1 MSSPPLTA
9 PPAPP
14 GRPLSAGDRWLLPVL
29 RELLAPETIE
39 WLCTD
44 DPPSLWH
51 AAIERGLVDEAPLLW
66 TASRHAGVPCSSA
79 VAPLP
84 TAAELLE
91 ERWAR
96 RFRVVP
102 LGASDGQI
110 DVATADPFDIE
121 AERAI
126 AFATGRRVRLHL
138 ASPYAIAEQLDR
150 LYGGARGEWGSAA
163 LVGSEPTADV
173 EHLGGDTEGAPEG
186 FDEDS
191 RLITPLVDRLLADGV
206 QARASD
212 VHIEPEER
220 GVVVRHRVDGVLR
233 DVTVLPRGVAP
244 GLASRIKILSGL
256 DIADRL
262 RPQDGR
268 ARVAVNGRPVDLR
281 ISTLPAARGEKIVVR
296 ILDAR
301 TTILGLDEMG
311 FGPSERARLA
321 TLLQVR
327 EGLILLTGPT
337 GSGKTTTLYAAVREI
352 TGRGVNVVTVEDP
365 VEYRIPG
372 IVQVQVHE
380 RSGLTFA
387 AALRSIMRQD
397 PDVILVGEIR
407 DRETAEIAIQA
418 SLTGHLVLSTLHTN
432 DAASA
437 ITRLMD
443 IGVERH
449 KIGTALKGV
458 VAQRLLRRLCPAC
471 ATLVALGSAS
481 HGLEAGTDVGEARGC
496 AECAGTGYAGRL
508 AIAEVLLGT
517 PEIES
522 LVAAGASA
530 ERIAE
535 RARASGMGS
544 LWSAGIAHVRR
555 GATSLDELLRVAEPP
570 RPAAREHPDRS
581 SPIPDGAFALL
592 PEFEDPPSR
601 SAGAG
606 AELAPAPRYIPPMT
620 EIKAG
625 TVDVFVIR
633 PHADGWQVLVMQRA
647 MGTRCPGSWETV
659 HGRIEPG
666 EHPEEGAVREVA
678 EETGLAIERLYAICV
693 QPFYLLPVR
702 TMQLAAVFAA
712 FVPLEG
718 EVVLGPE
725 HRDHAWLPVAE
736 ARRRFA
742 WPRERQS
749 LDELMELVGSGD
761 AGPLEDVLRV
771 RLGN

>member
-1 MSSPPLTA
+1 MSSPPL
-9 PPAPP
+9 PAASTVREP
-14 GRPLSAGDRWLLPVL
+14 PLSARDRWLLPVL
-29 RELLAPETIE
+29 RELLAPETVE
-39 WLCTD
+39 WLCAD
-44 DPPSLWH
+44 DPPSLWR
-51 AAIERGLVDEAPLLW
+51 AAIERDLVDEAPLLW
-66 TASRHAGVPCSSA
+66 AASRHAGIPCSSA

-102 LGASDGQI
+102 LAASDGMI
-110 DVATADPFDIE
+110 DIATADPFDIE
-121 AERAI
+121 SERAI
-126 AFATGRRVRLHL
+126 AFATGCRVRLHL
-138 ASPYAIAEQLDR
+138 ASPFAIADQLDH
-150 LYGGARGEWGSAA
+150 LYGGAASGWGSAA

-173 EHLGGDTEGAPEG
+173 EHLATDIEGAPEG

-311 FGPSERARLA
+311 FGPLERARIA

-437 ITRLMD
+437 ITRLVD

-471 ATLVALGSAS
+471 AAMVPLPQPR
-481 HGLEAGTDVGEARGC
+481 HGIDAGVELGEARGC
-496 AECAGTGYAGRL
+496 DECAGTGYAGRL
-508 AIAEVLLGT
+508 AIAEVLLGS
-517 PEIES
+517 PELEG
-522 LVAAGASA
+522 LVAAGAPA

-544 LWSAGIAHVRR
+544 LWSAGVAHARR

-570 RPAAREHPDRS
+570 RATVSDLPVRR
-581 SPIPDGAFALL
+581 SPIPEGAFALL
-592 PEFEDPPSR
+592 PEFEASTA
-601 SAGAG
+601 SARDREEGPREA
-606 AELAPAPRYIPPMT
+606 RYIPLMT

-633 PHADGWQVLVMQRA
+633 PFADGWKLLVLQRA
-647 MGTRCPGSWETV
+647 IDTRCPGSWETV
-659 HGRIEPG
+659 HGRIEVD
-666 EHPEEGAVREVA
+666 EYPEQGAVREVK
-678 EETGLAIERLYAICV
+678 EETGLGIDRLYSICV
-693 QPFYLLPVR
+693 QPFYLLPIR

-725 HRDHAWLPVAE
+725 HQRFEWLPVPE
-736 ARRRFA
+736 ARGRFA

-771 RLGN
+771 RHDS

>member
-1 MSSPPLTA
+1 MPSPPV
-9 PPAPP
+9 PAPAAVP
-14 GRPLSAGDRWLLPVL
+14 EPRLSARDRWLLPVL
-29 RELLAPETIE
+29 SDLLAPETVE
-39 WLCTD
+39 WLCAD
-44 DPPSLWH
+44 DPPSLWR
-51 AAIERGLVDEAPLLW
+51 AVIERDLVGEAPLLW
-66 TASRHAGVPCSSA
+66 AASRHAGIPCSSA

-102 LGASDGQI
+102 LSASDGVI
-110 DVATADPFDIE
+110 DIATADPFDIE
-121 AERAI
+121 SERAI
-126 AFATGRRVRLHL
+126 AFATGCRVRLHL
-138 ASPYAIAEQLDR
+138 ASPFAIADQLDR
-150 LYGGARGEWGSAA
+150 LYGGAASGWGAAA

-173 EHLGGDTEGAPEG
+173 EHLAADIEGAPEG

-311 FGPSERARLA
+311 FGPEERARIA
-321 TLLQVR
+321 ALLQVR

-387 AALRSIMRQD
+387 VALRSIMRQD

-437 ITRLMD
+437 ITRLVD

-471 ATLVALGSAS
+471 AVMVPLPQPR
-481 HGLEAGTDVGEARGC
+481 HGLDAGSELGEARGC

-508 AIAEVLLGT
+508 AIAEVLLGS
-517 PEIES
+517 PELEA
-522 LVAAGASA
+522 LVASGAAA

-544 LWSAGIAHVRR
+544 LWGAGVAHARR

-570 RPAAREHPDRS
+570 RAVVAEPPARL
-581 SPIPDGAFALL
+581 SPIPEGAFALL
-592 PEFEDPPSR
+592 PEFE
-601 SAGAG
+601 GAVG
-606 AELAPAPRYIPPMT
+606 GRRARGEVSGEARYIPLMT

-633 PHADGWQVLVMQRA
+633 PFAGGWQVLVLHRA
-647 MGTRCPGSWETV
+647 TATRCPGSWETV
-659 HGRIEPG
+659 HGRIESG
-666 EHPEEGAVREVA
+666 EYPEQGAVREVR
-678 EETGLAIERLYAICV
+678 EETGLTIDRLYSICV

-725 HRDHAWLPVAE
+725 HQGFEWLSIPE
-736 ARRRFA
+736 ARARFA

-771 RLGN
+771 RHP